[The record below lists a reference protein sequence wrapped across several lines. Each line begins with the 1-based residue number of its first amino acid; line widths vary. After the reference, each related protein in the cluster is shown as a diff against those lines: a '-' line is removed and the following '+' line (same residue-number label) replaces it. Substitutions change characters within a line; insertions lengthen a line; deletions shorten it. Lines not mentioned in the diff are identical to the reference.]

1 MLPSRLSGAV
11 VAGKRPGLKEG
22 IGGRRSL
29 REERGIGGEGSS
41 GWLGA

>member
-11 VAGKRPGLKEG
+11 VVGRRPGLKGG
-22 IGGRRSL
+22 IRERRSL
-29 REERGIGGEGSS
+29 REEREIGGEGSS